1 MIVPFAA
8 GGPTDVIARIVTG
21 HMAQTLGQS
30 IIIENVVG
38 AGGTTATTR
47 AARAAN
53 DGYTLITGHMGTHA
67 ASVPLYPNLAYH
79 PEKDF
84 EPVALLAG
92 TPILILARKDF
103 APKDLKEFVAYVKA
117 NADKVNAAH
126 AGIGSVSHVSCELLN
141 SILDVKPV
149 GVPFNGTGPAMNALV
164 GGQVD
169 YMCDQIVNAVPQ
181 INGGT
186 IKAYAIATP
195 ERNPSLPNVPTTA
208 EAGLPAFQ
216 AQAWNAIFAPKGT
229 PAPIVAR
236 LNAAAAKAL
245 DDENVRKRLL
255 DLGSV
260 IPGPLERTPEA
271 LATLVKDEIAKW
283 IARAQAGELINA
295 IKQIGKGRSTR
306 FRPLSFAERI
316 IIFRGIIGGSRIGA
330 VDCSLRPLNSPSLE
344 RPEDLARHEPVPRPA
359 RTDSRRRRGEARP
372 HRHRHAVD
380 LRPSDALQSGGRL
393 SDADHQEAAAEVDRA
408 RAAVVPDGRHQHQIS
423 ARTTAS
429 RSGTNG
435 PTPMAISARSM
446 ARSGAPGRRRT
457 AAASTRSPTSST

>member
-1 MIVPFAA
+1 MNLFSRMLATAGLAVLVGAGAVAAPARAQDYPTRTITMIVPFAA
-8 GGPTDVIARIVTG
+8 GGPTDVISRIVTG

-67 ASVPLYPNLAYH
+67 ASVPLYPKLAYH

-84 EPVALLAG
+84 EPVSLLAG

-103 APKDLKEFVAYVKA
+103 PPRDLKEFIAYVKV
-117 NADKVNAAH
+117 NTEKLNAAH
-126 AGIGSVSHVSCELLN
+126 AGVGSVSHVSCELLN
-141 SILDVKPV
+141 SVLGIKPT

-186 IKAYAIATP
+186 IKAYAIATA
-195 ERNPSLPNVPTTA
+195 ERNPSLPDLPTTA

-229 PAPIVAR
+229 SPAIVAK
-236 LNAAAAKAL
+236 LNAAASKAL

-260 IPGPLERTPEA
+260 IPKPAERTPEA
-271 LATLVKDEIAKW
+271 LAALVKSEIAKW
-283 IARAQAGELINA
+283 
-295 IKQIGKGRSTR
+295 T
-306 FRPLSFAERI
+306 
-316 IIFRGIIGGSRIGA
+316 
-330 VDCSLRPLNSPSLE
+330 
-344 RPEDLARHEPVPRPA
+344 PVLKPA
-359 RTDSRRRRGEARP
+359 
-372 HRHRHAVD
+372 
-380 LRPSDALQSGGRL
+380 
-393 SDADHQEAAAEVDRA
+393 
-408 RAAVVPDGRHQHQIS
+408 
-423 ARTTAS
+423 
-429 RSGTNG
+429 TN
-435 PTPMAISARSM
+435 
-446 ARSGAPGRRRT
+446 
-457 AAASTRSPTSST
+457 

>member
-1 MIVPFAA
+1 MKLFSRTLATAGLAALVGLGAISVAAQAQTQDYPTRAITMIVPFAA

-47 AARAAN
+47 AARATN

-67 ASVPLYPNLAYH
+67 ASVPLYPKLAYH

-103 APKDLKEFVAYVKA
+103 APKDLKEFITYVKA
-117 NADKVNAAH
+117 NTAKLNAAH

-141 SILDVKPV
+141 SVLDIKPT

-186 IKAYAIATP
+186 IKSYAIATP
-195 ERNPSLPNVPTTA
+195 ERNPSLPDLPTTA

-229 PAPIVAR
+229 SPAIVAK
-236 LNAAAAKAL
+236 LNAAAVKAL

-255 DLGSV
+255 ELGSV
-260 IPGPLERTPEA
+260 IPKPAERTPEA
-271 LATLVKDEIAKW
+271 LAALVKSEIAKW
-283 IARAQAGELINA
+283 TPVLKQASN
-295 IKQIGKGRSTR
+295 
-306 FRPLSFAERI
+306 
-316 IIFRGIIGGSRIGA
+316 
-330 VDCSLRPLNSPSLE
+330 
-344 RPEDLARHEPVPRPA
+344 
-359 RTDSRRRRGEARP
+359 
-372 HRHRHAVD
+372 
-380 LRPSDALQSGGRL
+380 
-393 SDADHQEAAAEVDRA
+393 
-408 RAAVVPDGRHQHQIS
+408 
-423 ARTTAS
+423 
-429 RSGTNG
+429 
-435 PTPMAISARSM
+435 
-446 ARSGAPGRRRT
+446 
-457 AAASTRSPTSST
+457 

>member
-1 MIVPFAA
+1 MKSFSRMLAAVAALAGAAALVAPARAQDYPTRTITMIVPFAA
-8 GGPTDVIARIVTG
+8 GGPTDVVARIVTG

-67 ASVPLYPNLAYH
+67 AAVPLYPKLAYH

-84 EPVALLAG
+84 EPVAMLAG

-103 APKDLKEFVAYVKA
+103 PPKDLKEFIAYVKA
-117 NADKVNAAH
+117 NTAKLNAAH

-141 SILDVKPV
+141 SVLDIKPT

-186 IKAYAIATP
+186 IKAYAVATP
-195 ERNPSLPNVPTTA
+195 ERNPSLPDLPTTA

-229 PAPIVAR
+229 SPAIVAK
-236 LNAAAAKAL
+236 LNAAASKAL

-260 IPGPLERTPEA
+260 IPKPEERSPEA
-271 LATLVKDEIAKW
+271 LAALVKGEIAKW
-283 IARAQAGELINA
+283 TPVLKQASN
-295 IKQIGKGRSTR
+295 
-306 FRPLSFAERI
+306 
-316 IIFRGIIGGSRIGA
+316 
-330 VDCSLRPLNSPSLE
+330 
-344 RPEDLARHEPVPRPA
+344 
-359 RTDSRRRRGEARP
+359 
-372 HRHRHAVD
+372 
-380 LRPSDALQSGGRL
+380 
-393 SDADHQEAAAEVDRA
+393 
-408 RAAVVPDGRHQHQIS
+408 
-423 ARTTAS
+423 
-429 RSGTNG
+429 
-435 PTPMAISARSM
+435 
-446 ARSGAPGRRRT
+446 
-457 AAASTRSPTSST
+457 

>member
-1 MIVPFAA
+1 MNWYGRMLACGGLAALFGVSALPAHAQAQAYPTRSITMIVPFAA
-8 GGPTDVIARIVTG
+8 GGPTDVISRIVTG
-21 HMAQTLGQS
+21 HMAQTFGQS

-67 ASVPLYPNLAYH
+67 AAVPLYPSLAYH

-103 APKDLKEFVAYVKA
+103 PPKDLKEFIAYLKA
-117 NADKVNAAH
+117 NTEKVNAAH
-126 AGIGSVSHVSCELLN
+126 AGVGSVSHVSCQLLN
-141 SILDVKPV
+141 SILDIKPT

-186 IKAYAIATP
+186 IKAYAVATP
-195 ERNPSLPNVPTTA
+195 ARNPSLPDIPTTA

-229 PAPIVAR
+229 PAPVVAK
-236 LNAAAAKAL
+236 LNAAAVKAL
-245 DDENVRKRLL
+245 DDEGVRKRLL

-260 IPGPLERTPEA
+260 IPAAAERTPEA
-271 LATLVKDEIAKW
+271 LAALVKSEIAKW
-283 IARAQAGELINA
+283 
-295 IKQIGKGRSTR
+295 T
-306 FRPLSFAERI
+306 
-316 IIFRGIIGGSRIGA
+316 
-330 VDCSLRPLNSPSLE
+330 
-344 RPEDLARHEPVPRPA
+344 PVLKPA
-359 RTDSRRRRGEARP
+359 
-372 HRHRHAVD
+372 
-380 LRPSDALQSGGRL
+380 
-393 SDADHQEAAAEVDRA
+393 
-408 RAAVVPDGRHQHQIS
+408 
-423 ARTTAS
+423 
-429 RSGTNG
+429 TN
-435 PTPMAISARSM
+435 
-446 ARSGAPGRRRT
+446 
-457 AAASTRSPTSST
+457 